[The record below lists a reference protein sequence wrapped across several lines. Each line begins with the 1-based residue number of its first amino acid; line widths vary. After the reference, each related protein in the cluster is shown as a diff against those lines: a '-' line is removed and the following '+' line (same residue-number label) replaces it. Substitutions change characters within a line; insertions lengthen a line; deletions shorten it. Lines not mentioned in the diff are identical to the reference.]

1 MRSTRVSQKPRVQS
15 GMQVEPAQT
24 KYQRQ
29 NVAVRAGFTL
39 IELLVVI
46 AIIAILVSLIV
57 PAVQS
62 AREAARSTECK
73 NNLRQFGIALTAF
86 SDRDPQGRM
95 CSGAMD
101 WKRDGSPDR
110 WGWVAD
116 VLKVNGGR
124 PSDMLCPSNP
134 LRGTEKLND
143 LLGKD
148 TSGLAKIPANR
159 IGVGNLGNQ
168 LLSSAAGA
176 ARAPIVAEAVR
187 QGINTN
193 YASSWHMVRGGGRHM
208 EAGDVMFVIGTSGF
222 KDFQDGVG
230 PLTTRMMDSA
240 DIPSSNI
247 PMLADAAPGDSDEAV
262 LAAEI
267 DVERGLIVG
276 ARLGES
282 FNDGPAYWNGN
293 GVKLLD
299 ENVPVQSTIPQQF
312 PTVGTVVNGSN
323 EGSFASAT
331 AWGQG
336 NKLILQDTRD
346 WFAVHGDTA
355 NVLMA
360 DGSVKELVDIN
371 GDGFFN
377 PGFPV
382 SGNVAD
388 LEKKVGYTD
397 GTTEINAFEVF
408 TGFNLNNKFYKKDA
422 FEAADP
428 ASN

>member
-1 MRSTRVSQKPRVQS
+1 MRTTRVSRKPRVQNS
-15 GMQVEPAQT
+15 
-24 KYQRQ
+24 
-29 NVAVRAGFTL
+29 VAVRAGFTL

-46 AIIAILVSLIV
+46 AIIAILVSLIL

-101 WKRDGSPDR
+101 WKRDGSPDQF
-110 WGWVAD
+110 GWVAD
-116 VLKVNGGR
+116 VLKVNGGQ
-124 PSDMLCPSNP
+124 PGDMLCPSNP
-134 LRGTEKLND
+134 LRGIEKLND

-148 TSGLAKIPANR
+148 TSGLSAMPANR
-159 IGVGNLGNQ
+159 VGIGNLGNA
-168 LLSSAAGA
+168 LLSSAAGS
-176 ARAPIVAEAVR
+176 ARGPIVAEAVR
-187 QGINTN
+187 QGVNTN
-193 YASSWHMVRGGGRHM
+193 YASSWHMVRGGTRFNQVGN
-208 EAGDVMFVIGTSGF
+208 VMFIQGSAGF

-240 DIPSSNI
+240 DVPSSNI
-247 PMLADAAPGDSDEAV
+247 AMLADAAPGDASEAILSV
-262 LAAEI
+262 
-267 DVERGLIVG
+267 DVDPERGLIQG

-282 FNDGPAYWNGN
+282 FNDGPAYWNGG
-293 GVKLLD
+293 GVKLLGED
-299 ENVPVQSTIPQQF
+299 IPVASSIPQQY
-312 PTVGTVVNGSN
+312 PTVGTVVNGAN
-323 EGSFASAT
+323 EASFASRT
-331 AWGQG
+331 ASGLG

-355 NVLMA
+355 NILMA

-382 SGNVAD
+382 GGSTGSALANT
-388 LEKKVGYTD
+388 VGYTD

-408 TGFNLNNKFYKKDA
+408 TGINLSNKFSQKND
-422 FEAADP
+422 FEAP
-428 ASN
+428 STP